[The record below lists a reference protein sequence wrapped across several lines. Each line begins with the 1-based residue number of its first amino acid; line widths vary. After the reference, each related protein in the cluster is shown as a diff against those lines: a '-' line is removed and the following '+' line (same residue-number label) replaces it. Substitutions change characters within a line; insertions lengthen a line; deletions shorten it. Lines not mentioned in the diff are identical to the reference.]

1 MTSTSHVHAHAPH
14 ELTESGEE
22 RVSGRERIL
31 ELCAVLLL
39 SVSTLATAWSGYQAA
54 RWSGE
59 QSQRYAMA
67 STARIRSQ
75 QASTRAGQLRIDD
88 LLNFN
93 GWLDARHAG
102 NDRLAAIYEHRF
114 RAEFRPAFR
123 AWLAQSTIPGPTY
136 MPQYKLADQARAAA
150 FDAEADRLFAEG
162 GDGKVNDDHYIL
174 STVFF
179 AAVLFFSG
187 ISLRLEWSPLRIF
200 VLSLAGVLL
209 AGGIAYVLTLPVA

>member
-1 MTSTSHVHAHAPH
+1 MRRTSHVHAHAPH
-14 ELTESGEE
+14 ELSEPREQGVSHRE
-22 RVSGRERIL
+22 RVL

-59 QSQRYAMA
+59 QSQHYALA

-75 QASTRAGQLRIDD
+75 QQATQAGQLRIDD

-93 GWLDARHAG
+93 GWLDATHAG
-102 NDRLAAIYEHRF
+102 DRRLAIVYEHRF
-114 RAEFRPAFR
+114 RREFLPAFR
-123 AWLAQSTIPGPTY
+123 AWEAQTQIPGPTF
-136 MPQYKLADQARAAA
+136 MPQYKLASLARA
-150 FDAEADRLFAEG
+150 DAYDAKANRLFAEG
-162 GDGKVNDDHYIL
+162 GDAKTNDDHYIL

-187 ISLRLEWSPLRIF
+187 ISLRLAWVPLRVF
-200 VLSLAGVLL
+200 VLSLAAVLL
-209 AGGIAYVLTLPVA
+209 AWGIVFVASLPVV